1 MNLKY
6 EFRLKDE
13 LIYFITDQISITSR
27 ILHVVHVPHYIL
39 IRSFSLSL
47 PLFLFFPSVSFR
59 IIISSYL
66 KEHGTNYLSWKIRR
80 IRRKRSNILSHNY
93 ITGEHVLFSF
103 KEKFE
108 TKERREGD
116 KIELKAK
123 IIGFDDL
130 LFRISND
137 DWGKAWTLDQAI
149 SNPRN
154 FIEAR

>member
-66 KEHGTNYLSWKIRR
+66 KEHGTNYLSWKI
-80 IRRKRSNILSHNY
+80 
-93 ITGEHVLFSF
+93 
-103 KEKFE
+103 
-108 TKERREGD
+108 TKNT
-116 KIELKAK
+116 KKAIK
-123 IIGFDDL
+123 HPL
-130 LFRISND
+130 
-137 DWGKAWTLDQAI
+137 T
-149 SNPRN
+149 
-154 FIEAR
+154 

>member
-39 IRSFSLSL
+39 IRSFSVSL
-47 PLFLFFPSVSFR
+47 LLFLLFPFVSFR

-66 KEHGTNYLSWKIRR
+66 KEYGTNYLSWK

-93 ITGEHVLFSF
+93 ITGEHVLFFLSKKNSKQRNEG
-103 KEKFE
+103 KEIKLN
-108 TKERREGD
+108 RRLRSSD
-116 KIELKAK
+116 SMIPSSP
-123 IIGFDDL
+123 

-137 DWGKAWTLDQAI
+137 D
-149 SNPRN
+149 
-154 FIEAR
+154 